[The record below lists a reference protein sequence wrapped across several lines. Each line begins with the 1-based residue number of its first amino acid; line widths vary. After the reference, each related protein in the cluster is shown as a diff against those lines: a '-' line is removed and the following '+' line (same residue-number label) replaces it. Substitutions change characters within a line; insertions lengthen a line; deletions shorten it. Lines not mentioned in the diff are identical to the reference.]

1 MLRIVKLICHGT
13 TTTNAQIGLFLLFW
27 REYDHYPTFGLR
39 PWACRMFSGPCSA
52 LAHAKRREERAG
64 EKREIDARAKFSQR
78 SCSTTVL

>member
-39 PWACRMFSGPCSA
+39 PWACRNFPA
-52 LAHAKRREERAG
+52 PARRWPTQSG
-64 EKREIDARAKFSQR
+64 EKKEPEKSGK
-78 SCSTTVL
+78 